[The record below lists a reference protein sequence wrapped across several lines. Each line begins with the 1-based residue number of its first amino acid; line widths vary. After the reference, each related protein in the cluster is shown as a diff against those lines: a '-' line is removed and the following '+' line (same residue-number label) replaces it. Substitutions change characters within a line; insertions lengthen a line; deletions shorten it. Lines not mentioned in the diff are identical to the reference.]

1 MGCGQS
7 IDAAEISQQ
16 AQSKK
21 IDDELKR
28 AKDEAAA
35 TTKMLLLGAGESGKS
50 TLVKQMRLMYADPYS
65 QAEREG
71 YREIVFVNAL
81 QSMAA
86 VLEGFDIVSIPFPAD
101 LESTAEFVLSFPG
114 EATADPTTGD
124 LQPELSD
131 AIVRLWAHEG
141 TKTVVSKS
149 AMFQL
154 NDSAQY
160 FFDAM
165 PRIGQP
171 GYLPTTQDIL
181 RARVRSTGIVEEV
194 FNINGKQKLRVFDVG
209 GQRSERKKWIH
220 CFEGVSVLTFVAALS
235 EYDQTLYEDE
245 SVNRLAESTMLWES
259 IATSRW
265 FEKSSFVL
273 LLNKTDLFA
282 AKVMSGTAPL
292 SQHFSDYTGP
302 DNDVA
307 AASMY
312 MSAKFVALN
321 KKKER
326 GLYVHLTCATDVSAT
341 RIILAAVMD
350 TVVNR
355 LLTEVGLM

>member
-7 IDAAEISQQ
+7 TDAAEVSQQ

-21 IDDELKR
+21 IDDELRR
-28 AKDEAAA
+28 AKDEAMV

-71 YREIVFVNAL
+71 FREIVFVNAL

-86 VLEGFDIVSIPFPAD
+86 VIEGFDIVSIPFPDA
-101 LESTAEFVLSFPG
+101 LESAAEVILSFPG

-124 LQPELSD
+124 LQPELRD
-131 AIVRLWAHEG
+131 AIVRLWADEA

-160 FFDAM
+160 FFDSM

-194 FNINGKQKLRVFDVG
+194 FNVGKRKLRVFDVG

-307 AASMY
+307 AASTY

-321 KKKER
+321 KKKDR
-326 GLYVHLTCATDVSAT
+326 GLYVHLTCATDVSQT
-341 RIILAAVMD
+341 RVIITAVMD

>member
-1 MGCGQS
+1 MGCNQS
-7 IDAAEISQQ
+7 TDAAELSQQ
-16 AQSKK
+16 AQNKK

-28 AKDEAAA
+28 ARDEAAS

-50 TLVKQMRLMYADPYS
+50 TLVKQMRLMYANPYS

-86 VLEGFDIVSIPFPAD
+86 VIQGFEIVSVPFPPA
-101 LESTAEFVLSFPG
+101 LESTADFVLSFRG
-114 EATADPTTGD
+114 EATADPMTGD
-124 LQPELSD
+124 LNPEVRD
-131 AIVRLWAHEG
+131 AIVRMWADEG
-141 TKTVVSKS
+141 SKTVLSKS

-160 FFDAM
+160 FFEAM

-171 GYLPTTQDIL
+171 GYLPSDQDIL

-194 FNINGKQKLRVFDVG
+194 FNINKQKLRVFDVG

-245 SVNRLAESTMLWES
+245 SVNRLVESTTLWES
-259 IATSRW
+259 IASSRW

-273 LLNKTDLFA
+273 LLNKTDLFV
-282 AKVMSGTAPL
+282 AKVTSGTAPL
-292 SQHFSDYTGP
+292 SRYFSDYTGP

-307 AASMY
+307 AASKY
-312 MSAKFVALN
+312 MSAKFVALGR
-321 KKKER
+321 KKER
-326 GLYVHLTCATDVSAT
+326 ALYVHLTCATSTSQT
-341 RIILAAVMD
+341 RVIISAVMD
-350 TVVNR
+350 TIMNR